1 MPARIQARCRAL
13 GQAVPEGPGPITRAI
28 LESLALKAALIL
40 AEIASVTGQPAR
52 RLHVVGGGA
61 QIGLLNGLLAR
72 ACGVPVAAGPV
83 EATAMGNLLI
93 QAQALGGIAR
103 GTLREVVRRS
113 DPPVLTIPDQAP
125 DMLMDLAGYR
135 ALLAQRVGSVVPG

>member
-1 MPARIQARCRAL
+1 M
-13 GQAVPEGPGPITRAI
+13 GQMVPEGPGPITRTI

-40 AEIASVTGQPAR
+40 AEIAGVTGESPR

-72 ACGVPVAAGPV
+72 ACGIPVLAGPV

-93 QAQALGGIAR
+93 QAQALGGIAP

-113 DPPVLTIPDQAP
+113 DPPARTAPDQAP
-125 DMLMDLAGYR
+125 EMAMDLAAYR
-135 ALLAQRVGSVVPG
+135 ALLASRAESILAG